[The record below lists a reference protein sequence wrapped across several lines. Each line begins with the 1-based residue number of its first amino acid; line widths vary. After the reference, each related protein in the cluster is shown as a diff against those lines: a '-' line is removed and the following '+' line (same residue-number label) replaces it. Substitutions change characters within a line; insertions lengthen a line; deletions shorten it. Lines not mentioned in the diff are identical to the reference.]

1 MNRSFRPR
9 MTFALA
15 FATLTPAL
23 GAASAQAQYGDDNGD
38 YTLLLR
44 GDTRVVELDESRFQ
58 ATSGSFEPTVTFEGK
73 RVNIAFCRTDSQLAP
88 KGSLSLGIS
97 ALEDG
102 DARARDFTVD
112 FDAEPAPTYFDGRL
126 LTAEDLDRD
135 QRYRPSCEG
144 AVSCRYTLSGGG
156 RVIVFDGSDGSAP
169 FVLDDLPEAFV
180 AEPVHTADGH
190 RGEIEIT
197 SWSFGGTTATLDT
210 GERFTVETVSVRSHE
225 LGHLLSIAHTTV
237 SAIGI
242 DTLVFDVDADGV
254 LAAIETLVHAPDSGV
269 FDVRGDM
276 RVELAATSTATRA
289 TARFAAVPG
298 LEQRVRVRMSGGTSG
313 WGPFTPWSLDRIDQR
328 LPVPAP
334 GLEHTFD
341 YELEQRTTGATP
353 TIGGHGYIKIK
364 KLNSG
369 G

>member
-9 MTFALA
+9 MTFGLALA
-15 FATLTPAL
+15 AMAPAL
-23 GAASAQAQYGDDNGD
+23 GASSALAQDGD

-44 GDTRVVELDESRFQ
+44 GDTRVVELDEGRFE
-58 ATSGSFEPTVTFEGK
+58 ATSDTGEPSVLFEGR
-73 RVNIAFCRTDSQLAP
+73 RVHIAFCKTDSQLAP
-88 KGSLSLGIS
+88 EGSLSFGIA

-112 FDAEPAPTYFDGRL
+112 FDAEPAPAYFDGRL
-126 LTAEDLDRD
+126 LTAKDLDRD

-156 RVIVFDGSDGSAP
+156 RVIVFDGRTDAAP

-210 GERFTVETVSVRSHE
+210 GERFAVETVSVRSHE
-225 LGHLLSIAHTTV
+225 LGHLLTVSHTTV
-237 SAIGI
+237 GARGT
-242 DTLVFDVDADGV
+242 DTLTVEVDSDGV

-289 TARFAAVPG
+289 TARFAATPG
-298 LEQRVRVRMSGGTSG
+298 LEQRVRIRLSGTSE
-313 WGPFTPWSLDRIDQR
+313 WGSFTPWSLDRVDRR

>member
-1 MNRSFRPR
+1 MNRSLRPR

-15 FATLTPAL
+15 LASLTPAL
-23 GAASAQAQYGDDNGD
+23 GASSALAQAGD

-44 GDTRVVELDESRFQ
+44 GDTGVVELDDGRFQ
-58 ATSGSFEPTVTFEGK
+58 ATSDSGEPTVTFEGK
-73 RVNIAFCRTDSQLAP
+73 RVNIAFCKTDSQLAP
-88 KGSLSLGIS
+88 EGSLSFGVA
-97 ALEDG
+97 ALEEG
-102 DARARDFTVD
+102 GARAGEFTVD
-112 FDAEPAPTYFDGRL
+112 FDAEPAPTYFGGRL
-126 LTAEDLDRD
+126 LTADDLNRD

-144 AVSCRYTLSGGG
+144 SVACRYTLSGGG
-156 RVIVFDGSDGSAP
+156 RVIVFDGSMGAAP
-169 FVLDDLPEAFV
+169 FVLDELPDAFG
-180 AEPVHTADGH
+180 AEPVTTADGH

-210 GERFTVETVSVRSHE
+210 GERFAVETVSVRSHE

-237 SAIGI
+237 SATGT
-242 DTLVFDVDADGV
+242 DTLVFDVDADGA

-276 RVELAATSTATRA
+276 RVELAPTSTVTRA
-289 TARFAAVPG
+289 TARFAATPG

-313 WGPFTPWSLDRIDQR
+313 WGPFTPWGLDRIDQR

-341 YELEQRTTGATP
+341 YQLEQRTTAGAP
-353 TIGGHGYIKIK
+353 TIAIHGYVKIK

>member
-15 FATLTPAL
+15 LASLTPAL
-23 GAASAQAQYGDDNGD
+23 AASAAPAQYGDGA

-44 GDTRVVELDESRFQ
+44 GDTRVVELDQGRFE
-58 ATSGSFEPTVTFEGK
+58 ATSDTGEPSVLFEGK
-73 RVNIAFCRTDSQLAP
+73 RVNIAFCKTDSQLAP
-88 KGSLSLGIS
+88 EGSLSFGV
-97 ALEDG
+97 AVLEDG
-102 DARARDFTVD
+102 DTRARDFSVD
-112 FDAEPAPTYFDGRL
+112 FDVEPAPTYFDGRL
-126 LTAEDLDRD
+126 LTAKDLDRD

-144 AVSCRYTLSGGG
+144 AVACRYTLSGGG
-156 RVIVFDGSDGSAP
+156 RVIVFDGRTDAAP
-169 FVLDDLPEAFV
+169 FVLDALPDAFE
-180 AEPVHTADGH
+180 AEPVTTAGGH

-210 GERFTVETVSVRSHE
+210 GERFAVDTVVVRSHE
-225 LGHLLSIAHTTV
+225 LGHLLTVSHTTV
-237 SAIGI
+237 SARGS
-242 DTLVFDVDADGV
+242 DTLTLEVDSDGA

-276 RVELAATSTATRA
+276 RVELARTSTATRA
-289 TARFAAVPG
+289 TARFAATPG
-298 LEQRVRVRMSGGTSG
+298 FEQRVRVRLSGTSE
-313 WGPFTPWSLDRIDQR
+313 WGPFTPWSLDRIDQP

-341 YELEQRTTGATP
+341 YQLEQRTIGATP